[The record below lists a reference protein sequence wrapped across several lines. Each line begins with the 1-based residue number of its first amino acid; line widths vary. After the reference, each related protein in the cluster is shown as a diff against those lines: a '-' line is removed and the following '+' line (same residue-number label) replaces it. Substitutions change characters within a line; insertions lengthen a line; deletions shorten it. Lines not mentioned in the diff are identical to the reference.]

1 MLFATIQSGG
11 VEKLSPENNG
21 VDFYVGL
28 QNNIMCV
35 TFLWEI
41 LIHASLVVFLLVI
54 KPKVIQMLSF
64 LFSTLIKQWAC
75 R

>member
-1 MLFATIQSGG
+1 MLFATIQSWG

-41 LIHASLVVFLLVI
+41 RIHASF
-54 KPKVIQMLSF
+54 F
-64 LFSTLIKQWAC
+64 FF
-75 R
+75 